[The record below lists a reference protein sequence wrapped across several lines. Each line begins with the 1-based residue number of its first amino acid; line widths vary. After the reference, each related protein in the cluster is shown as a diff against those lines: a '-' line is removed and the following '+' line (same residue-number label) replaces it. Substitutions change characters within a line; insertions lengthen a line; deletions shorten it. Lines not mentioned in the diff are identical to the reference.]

1 MIGFYSY
8 TVILTYL
15 SLVFAMVG
23 IHLSVI
29 GLYQWSFICL
39 MMCGICDTFDGMV
52 ARSKKN
58 RTEEEKKFGIQ
69 IDSLVDLISFGVY
82 PAIIAYSM
90 GFNSFPCLIIFI
102 IYILG
107 AVIRLGYFNVME
119 DMRQQQT
126 TEKRK
131 YYQGLPVTSSS
142 LIFPMIYCLTVWLK
156 VPQVQFVY
164 LIGLLVVGI
173 LFVAN
178 IKVIKPDFKG
188 VLGLIGFGI
197 ILLIVLIIK
206 GVVLI

>member
-1 MIGFYSY
+1 
-8 TVILTYL
+8 
-15 SLVFAMVG
+15 
-23 IHLSVI
+23 
-29 GLYQWSFICL
+29 
-39 MMCGICDTFDGMV
+39 
-52 ARSKKN
+52 
-58 RTEEEKKFGIQ
+58 
-69 IDSLVDLISFGVY
+69 
-82 PAIIAYSM
+82 M

-197 ILLIVLIIK
+197 ILLIILIIK